1 LQSGFE
7 HFITLSS
14 RGSFSSRGSLFV
26 TRLPPIR
33 YASDRRRICG
43 ATLDVS
49 ASGRVGE
56 SSTCRERESGTD
68 NDRSGKHD
76 LSGRKH
82 CHFLSAGMFAV
93 SATAKQR
100 GPIATFE
107 QIIKFVDYSR
117 GALLQAN
124 GSIKEL

>member
-1 LQSGFE
+1 M
-7 HFITLSS
+7 TLSS
-14 RGSFSSRGSLFV
+14 RGSFSSRGSLFA

-33 YASDRRRICG
+33 YASDRRRIG
-43 ATLDVS
+43 AVTLDVS

-56 SSTCRERESGTD
+56 SSACRERESGTD

-82 CHFLSAGMFAV
+82 CYLLPVQSALFVV

-100 GPIATFE
+100 GPIVTFE
-107 QIIKFVDYSR
+107 QIVKFVDYSR

>member
-1 LQSGFE
+1 
-7 HFITLSS
+7 
-14 RGSFSSRGSLFV
+14 V

-33 YASDRRRICG
+33 YASDRRRI
-43 ATLDVS
+43 AAVTPDVS
-49 ASGRVGE
+49 ASGCVGE
-56 SSTCRERESGTD
+56 SSTCRERESGAD

-82 CHFLSAGMFAV
+82 CYLLPVQSALFVV

-100 GPIATFE
+100 GPIVTFE
-107 QIIKFVDYSR
+107 QIVKFVDYSR
-117 GALLQAN
+117 EALLQAD